1 MENITIIIGENIAA
15 LRKANNLTQQ
25 QLADK
30 INYSNKAVSRWEKGE
45 CLPNIETLSSL
56 SDFFGV
62 DFEYLIHRHEESAK
76 IKKSKPNPNKI
87 AIGCLA
93 FVTVFT
99 IATVFFVYV
108 KVVHNVDYWQAFIWG
123 VPLSA
128 LILLELCRRWSSNKV
143 VRYIMFTV
151 FLWSLITAVF
161 LTVLDTVNLWPIY
174 LIGIPIQII
183 IVLLF
188 FVSKSEKK

>member
-45 CLPNIETLSSL
+45 CLPNIETLASL
-56 SDFFGV
+56 CEFFGV
-62 DFEYLIHRHEESAK
+62 EFEYLIRRHEEAAK

-87 AIGCLA
+87 AIACLA

-99 IATVFFVYV
+99 IATVLFVYV
-108 KVVHNVDYWQAFIWG
+108 KLVHSINYWQAFIWG
-123 VPLSA
+123 VPASA
-128 LILLELCRRWSSNKV
+128 LILIELCRRWSFGKV
-143 VRYIMFTV
+143 ARSILYTV
-151 FLWSLITAVF
+151 FLWSSITAVF
-161 LTVLDTVNLWPIY
+161 LTVLDPESLWPIY
-174 LIGIPIQII
+174 LVGIPLQVI

-188 FVSKSEKK
+188 LLSKSEKN